1 MSRLSLKESQRR
13 QALKSFLD
21 EKVTYYNRPAFIA
34 QDPIA
39 IPHGFSRLQ
48 DIEIAGFL
56 TALISWG
63 RRNLILNSARE
74 LMRRM
79 DQAPYEFVL
88 HHSARELRQLEGFV
102 HRTFNDTDL
111 LYLVSFLHRHYRREP
126 SLETAF
132 SRFLHPKD
140 PSVEAAL
147 TGFHAYCF
155 ERDHPSR
162 TVKHIASPA
171 RHSACKRL
179 NMYLRWMV
187 RRDAA
192 GVDFGLWRQIDSSQ
206 LVCPLD
212 VHVQR
217 VASRLGLLGSAGSG
231 WQRALELTDSLR
243 IFDGQDPVK
252 YDFALFGLGVM
263 EHMI

>member
-1 MSRLSLKESQRR
+1 MPKTSPKESQRR

-21 EKVTYYNRPAFIA
+21 QKAAYYNRPAFIA
-34 QDPIA
+34 EDPIA

-48 DIEIAGFL
+48 DIEISGFL

-63 RRNLILNSARE
+63 RRSLILNSARE

-79 DQAPYEFVL
+79 DQSPYEFVL
-88 HHSARELRQLEGFV
+88 HHSPRELRQLEGFV

-111 LYLVSFLHRHYRREP
+111 LYLVSFLHFHYLKEP

-132 SRFLHPKD
+132 SRFLHPED
-140 PSVEAAL
+140 RTVEAAL

-155 ERDHPSR
+155 EQDHPAR
-162 TVKHIASPA
+162 TLKHVASPA
-171 RHSACKRL
+171 RGSACKRL

-187 RRDAA
+187 RRDGA
-192 GVDFGLWRQIDSSQ
+192 GVDFGLWGRIDPSQ

-212 VHVQR
+212 VHVER
-217 VASRLGLLGSAGSG
+217 VAGRLGLLGNAGSG

-243 IFDGQDPVK
+243 IFDGRDPVK

-263 EHMI
+263 EHMV